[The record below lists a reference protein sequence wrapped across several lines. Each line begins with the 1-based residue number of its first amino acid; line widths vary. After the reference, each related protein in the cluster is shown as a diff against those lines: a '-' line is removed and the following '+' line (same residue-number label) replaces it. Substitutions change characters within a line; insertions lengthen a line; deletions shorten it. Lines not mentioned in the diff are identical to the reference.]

1 MDEALRLL
9 AAGTLAPELLEVT
22 AQRRPDPKGPGGAG
36 AEWTLRLAGLRVS
49 EKPDRALL
57 LSENAFHE
65 FATLLSDASPE
76 SLPQSLYAASYT
88 DVTVAILKYSRTIA
102 GRRFLGMTPQ
112 THGEKQAAFDRITA
126 ALEALHARVEKEGV
140 SP

>member
-1 MDEALRLL
+1 
-9 AAGTLAPELLEVT
+9 
-22 AQRRPDPKGPGGAG
+22 
-36 AEWTLRLAGLRVS
+36 
-49 EKPDRALL
+49 
-57 LSENAFHE
+57 
-65 FATLLSDASPE
+65 
-76 SLPQSLYAASYT
+76 
-88 DVTVAILKYSRTIA
+88 VTVAILKYSRTIA